1 MSEALVSRGR
11 FRYYWVASAP
21 SPPYRAKHCCPTS
34 AVRQPSYLPYI
45 GGPWALR
52 PRLTTGLP
60 FSLTHTQGC
69 ACLATNTS
77 YIGSQAH
84 AIKAWRN
91 FREGPKGEVRRI
103 SIPHTPV
110 NKGMRKG
117 RGCYEP
123 RPSQL

>member
-1 MSEALVSRGR
+1 
-11 FRYYWVASAP
+11 
-21 SPPYRAKHCCPTS
+21 
-34 AVRQPSYLPYI
+34 
-45 GGPWALR
+45 LR

-91 FREGPKGEVRRI
+91 FREGPKGELLRI
-103 SIPHTPV
+103 PIPRTRV
-110 NKGMRKG
+110 NKGKRKG
-117 RGCYEP
+117 EENS
-123 RPSQL
+123 RPSVGLHTFADQFVGVFEAHPTMDPGLLVALEALVDFEELLDLAQVPIR